1 MYKIV
6 LKRVK
11 KILLLIQY
19 LHNNKYL
26 HLYGLTEYPIP
37 SPAITST
44 NTFNIKDYGA
54 RSEEVV

>member
-6 LKRVK
+6 LKRAK

-19 LHNNKYL
+19 LHNDKYS

-37 SPAITST
+37 SPPGPI
-44 NTFNIKDYGA
+44 
-54 RSEEVV
+54 

>member
-1 MYKIV
+1 MFKIV

-37 SPAITST
+37 SPPGPI
-44 NTFNIKDYGA
+44 
-54 RSEEVV
+54 